1 MISLPIRLI
10 LVALA
15 AAIGAAAAGFV
26 GYVLLLPNFLQRTST
41 TIIEPR
47 WLLPST
53 LCFTL
58 MLCSFVAQRVLARG
72 SERDGQL
79 ASSLALGVLIG
90 VLSNLAWSA
99 RLLMTNAS
107 IADIIQAW
115 AFMPIAAALGGA
127 LLGRLLGKKARRA
140 GG

>member
-10 LVALA
+10 LVARA

-41 TIIEPR
+41 TIIAPR